1 MHSDRDV
8 GAGIMY
14 LYGRWNDTNFPPTDS
29 FRGKTS
35 SSSSSS
41 LHSTHLFSCPTT
53 SSSLPTLVTDWFTIW
68 TTFNNLLLTYLERK
82 SPTDVLDV
90 DCGTSFSLSILMWRV
105 FIWVGYFKGGATKQK
120 LSFSFFFLFKD
131 VFSNPYFFGGAHLS
145 QSTVYLE
152 VSTYLLQTLV
162 YNLQLP
168 CVQPTTSLCTSSNFL
183 VYNLQL
189 PCAFS
194 LGYFWVH
201 YLLLVISVHYLLWR

>member
-41 LHSTHLFSCPTT
+41 LHSTHLFSCPST

-68 TTFNNLLLTYLERK
+68 TTFNNHLLTYLLWFFRWVERK
-82 SPTDVLDV
+82 SPTDVLDL

-131 VFSNPYFFGGAHLS
+131 VFSIPLS
-145 QSTVYLE
+145 FWRCTPVTINSLFRSVY
-152 VSTYLLQTLV
+152 
-162 YNLQLP
+162 
-168 CVQPTTSLCTSSNFL
+168 
-183 VYNLQL
+183 
-189 PCAFS
+189 
-194 LGYFWVH
+194 
-201 YLLLVISVHYLLWR
+201 